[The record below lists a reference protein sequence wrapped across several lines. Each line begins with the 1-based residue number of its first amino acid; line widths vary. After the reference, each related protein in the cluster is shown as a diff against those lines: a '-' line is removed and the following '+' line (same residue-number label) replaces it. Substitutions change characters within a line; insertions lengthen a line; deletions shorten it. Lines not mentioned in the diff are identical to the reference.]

1 MASSRPWRGATLL
14 MRLEAER
21 LAKGSAYPVIAAGS
35 TGTVPSTAR
44 LLKVIA
50 SLPNGAV
57 VLPGLDRSL
66 DDEDWASLAEHPEHP
81 QAGMAELLRKLGVAR
96 EDVADVP
103 GSEPNAI
110 QRARLA
116 LVSEALRPA
125 ESTERWQKFLAA
137 DDLLSDGPRELRQRA
152 CRHSPRRR
160 ADRP

>member
-1 MASSRPWRGATLL
+1 
-14 MRLEAER
+14 MRIEAER
-21 LAKGSAYPVIAAGS
+21 LAKGSAHPVIAAGS

-96 EDVADVP
+96 EAVAYVP
-103 GSEPNAI
+103 GSEPDPDPT
-110 QRARLA
+110 RAAHAR
-116 LVSEALRPA
+116 
-125 ESTERWQKFLAA
+125 ERGASPGGEHRALAA
-137 DDLLSDGPRELRQRA
+137 F
-152 CRHSPRRR
+152 PRR
-160 ADRP
+160 